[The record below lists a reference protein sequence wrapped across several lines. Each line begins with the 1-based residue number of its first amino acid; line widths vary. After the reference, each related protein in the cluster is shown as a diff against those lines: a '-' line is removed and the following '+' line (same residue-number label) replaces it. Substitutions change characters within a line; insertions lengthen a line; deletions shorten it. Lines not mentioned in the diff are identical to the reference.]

1 MRSSTTVAQRISCGL
16 QGTSASTWLCTLLI
30 FIASFALPA
39 RAQTT
44 ITPTT
49 NTILFSGS
57 AVQDPQNHNTN
68 PVAGI
73 VMQGTAISDIT
84 GRPVRY
90 LWVADTFASICR
102 MDPEVD
108 ALGPWHM
115 NAASCYFFVNSGGG
129 AIPVA
134 GQFAYDPARKFLY
147 FVDNNGKSQGVIRIG
162 FDPAADS
169 GNGALDPST
178 VFTLGGGATGRKATF
193 LGGVGCPLPTAGT
206 QPNGAA
212 LSPEGDLYVGFL
224 DSGDIIRFNSPGTA
238 TDNGFENCAQFV
250 QKVATSPDGATT
262 VGLAWI
268 GHDLWSAD
276 GTSPFVIANADTSC
290 LVPPFDVCTTANG
303 TVAATLAQ
311 IVGPAVLE

>member
-1 MRSSTTVAQRISCGL
+1 MRSSTTAAQRISCGL
-16 QGTSASTWLCTLLI
+16 HGFSASTWLCTLLI

-108 ALGPWHM
+108 APGPWHM

-162 FDPAADS
+162 FDPSADS
-169 GNGALDPST
+169 GHGALDPST

-206 QPNGAA
+206 QPNGAPNPKA
-212 LSPEGDLYVGFL
+212 PLGG
-224 DSGDIIRFNSPGTA
+224 GTR
-238 TDNGFENCAQFV
+238 G
-250 QKVATSPDGATT
+250 TT
-262 VGLAWI
+262 KQ
-268 GHDLWSAD
+268 
-276 GTSPFVIANADTSC
+276 IANTRRTHIKRRSCFLLIQGLESLIIPYKAVYASFTYLDAKKVTNEDFYALDIQPEFITSRCSPRTRKGWSSGGC
-290 LVPPFDVCTTANG
+290 LMG
-303 TVAATLAQ
+303 
-311 IVGPAVLE
+311 